1 MGDTLLV
8 VVRAPHHCLSLHLPV
23 LGLLLFGGR
32 EWVVTGKDV
41 VLEEFRVS
49 SSSSASDGGA
59 VEGKLEREEV
69 GKTTITQYDH
79 LMQQLILIVIIQ
91 HLLFHLSLLES
102 YIGRAG
108 SGFNPEATAHH
119 PLLTH
124 EDFIHFVF
132 IFSG

>member
-79 LMQQLILIVIIQ
+79 LMQ
-91 HLLFHLSLLES
+91 
-102 YIGRAG
+102 
-108 SGFNPEATAHH
+108 
-119 PLLTH
+119 
-124 EDFIHFVF
+124 
-132 IFSG
+132 